1 MSVRL
6 LVIGAVLTAAL
17 AAGTRRDRRP
27 HTPDVVL
34 NGYQVLAVDFHVHT
48 HPLSSA
54 TLAPWDVVTEAQRA
68 RLDAIAVTPHGHV
81 WAAKMARWFS
91 SLIEGPIV
99 LVGEEISASQC
110 DLLAVGI
117 DRTITWGRR
126 ASRTIGDIRRQG
138 GIAIAAHP
146 LPGTWPGCDEA
157 IARLDGSEI
166 VHPLM
171 FGSDENAAALRA
183 FNSRG
188 AMAAIGD
195 TDFHIGQFG
204 MARTYVFARERS
216 AESIIE
222 AVRAR
227 RTVVYD
233 RGRGYGDAALLQL
246 ATDDGRLPRMAA
258 ETAPRRLGTVD
269 GAVAI
274 AGLIAAILFGFREP
288 DQGPKTKD

>member
-6 LVIGAVLTAAL
+6 LVIGAMLTAAL
-17 AAGTRRDRRP
+17 AAGTWHDRRRE
-27 HTPDVVL
+27 TPRVVL

-54 TLAPWDVVTEAQRA
+54 ALTPWDVVTEAQRA
-68 RLDAIAVTPHGHV
+68 QLDAIAVTPHNHV

-91 SLIEGPIV
+91 GLIGGPIV

-117 DRTITWGRR
+117 DQTIAWGRR
-126 ASRTIGDIRRQG
+126 ALRTIGDIRRQG

-146 LPGTWPGCDEA
+146 LPGDWPGCDEA
-157 IARLDGSEI
+157 VARLDGSEV
-166 VHPLM
+166 VHPLV
-171 FGSDENAAALRA
+171 FGNDENAAALRA
-183 FNSRG
+183 FNARG
-188 AMAAIGD
+188 EMAAIGD

-204 MARTYVFARERS
+204 IARTYVFARERS
-216 AESIIE
+216 AEAIVE

-233 RGRGYGDAALLQL
+233 RGRAYGDPALVQL
-246 ATDDGRLPRMAA
+246 AAEDGRLPRMAEDA
-258 ETAPRRLGTVD
+258 APRRLGTVD

-274 AGLIAAILFGFREP
+274 AGLIAAILFGFRER
-288 DQGPKTKD
+288 TTLER

>member
-1 MSVRL
+1 MIVRL
-6 LVIGAVLTAAL
+6 LLIGGMLTAAL
-17 AAGTRRDRRP
+17 VAGTRRDRPPPRGP
-27 HTPDVVL
+27 AVILD
-34 NGYQVLAVDFHVHT
+34 GYQVLAVDFHVHT

-68 RLDAIAVTPHGHV
+68 RLDAIAVTPHNHIWTARV
-81 WAAKMARWFS
+81 ARWFS
-91 SLIEGPIV
+91 SLVEGPIV

-117 DRTITWGRR
+117 DRTIGWGRR
-126 ASRTIGDIRRQG
+126 AVRTIGDIRRQG
-138 GIAIAAHP
+138 GIAVAAHP
-146 LPGTWPGCDEA
+146 LPGDWPGCDEA

-166 VHPLM
+166 VHPVV

-183 FNSRG
+183 FNARG
-188 AMAAIGD
+188 EMAAIGD

-216 AESIIE
+216 AAAIIE

-233 RGRGYGDAALLQL
+233 RGRAYGDPTLVQL
-246 ATDDGRLPRMAA
+246 AADDGRLPRMAA

-269 GAVAI
+269 GAVGI
-274 AGLIAAILFGFREP
+274 AGLIAALLFGFREP
-288 DQGPKTKD
+288 QNDG

>member
-6 LVIGAVLTAAL
+6 AVIGGILTAAL
-17 AAGTRRDRRP
+17 AAGTWRDRRP
-27 HTPDVVL
+27 AIPLVVL

-68 RLDAIAVTPHGHV
+68 RLDAIAVTPHDHV
-81 WAAKMARWFS
+81 FAAKVARWFS
-91 SLIEGPIV
+91 SLVDGPIV

-110 DLLAVGI
+110 HLLAVGI
-117 DRTITWGRR
+117 DHTIEWGRR

-138 GIAIAAHP
+138 GLAIAAHP
-146 LPGTWPGCDEA
+146 LPGRWPGCDEA
-157 IARLDGSEI
+157 AARLDGSEV
-166 VHPLM
+166 VHPIM
-171 FGSDENAAALRA
+171 FGRDENAAALRA
-183 FNSRG
+183 FNARG
-188 AMAAIGD
+188 AMAAIGG

-216 AESIIE
+216 AEAIVE

-233 RGRGYGDAALLQL
+233 GHRAYGDPALVQL
-246 ATDDGRLPRMAA
+246 AAEDGRLPRMAA
-258 ETAPRRLGTVD
+258 DAAPRRLATVD

-274 AGLIAAILFGFREP
+274 VGLIAAILAGFTEP
-288 DQGPKTKD
+288 TRPEF